1 MNQKSWRD
9 QMSLNTSLLGDQ
21 DFLSFFQIYF
31 FYWRVRHQY
40 LLYPH
45 SVHSEYQKWLPWRHN
60 NNGASN
66 DLSPSTLEFSQDR
79 SSFQECSPRN
89 FQIKGYRNPT
99 YWPGTRLYLL
109 PTWTQ
114 CQVAHKLKTH
124 WNVQMSL
131 LLCVKG
137 GREHSKL
144 TALMSVHN
152 PTHCDHNTVNISA
165 KLWAKE
171 QQEIPLKLATCVY
184 LLSCSPDCQL
194 FIILSFYT

>member
-9 QMSLNTSLLGDQ
+9 QMSLNTSFLGDQ
-21 DFLSFFQIYF
+21 DLLSFPNLF
-31 FYWRVRHQY
+31 FCCCCCWRVRHQY
-40 LLYPH
+40 FLYPH

-66 DLSPSTLEFSQDR
+66 DLSPSTLEFPQDR
-79 SSFQECSPRN
+79 SPFQECYPSN

-131 LLCVKG
+131 FLCVKG

-144 TALMSVHN
+144 TALCPFTTP
-152 PTHCDHNTVNISA
+152 PTVTITQWTSLQNCEPRSS
-165 KLWAKE
+165 KK
-171 QQEIPLKLATCVY
+171 Y
-184 LLSCSPDCQL
+184 LLN
-194 FIILSFYT
+194 